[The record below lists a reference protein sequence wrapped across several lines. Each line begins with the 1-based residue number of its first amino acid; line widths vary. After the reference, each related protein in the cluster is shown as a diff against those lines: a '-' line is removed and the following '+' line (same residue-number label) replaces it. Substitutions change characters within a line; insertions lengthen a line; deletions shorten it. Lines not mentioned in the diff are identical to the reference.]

1 MPTPERLDH
10 AALPKDN
17 ETQCVLESGDAMKKY
32 RWTAEN

>member
-1 MPTPERLDH
+1 MPTPERFRDH

-32 RWTAEN
+32 R